1 MKIAT
6 VEIFIYKLD
15 QHYQIRGTDE
25 TPGRLP
31 GTDYYL
37 EPHLRQAYSRKVES
51 CLVKIT
57 TDGGISGWG
66 EAQAPLLPESA
77 ASILKH
83 LVGPYL
89 LGRDPLQ
96 RSVIADHL
104 YHINNIRGHESGFML
119 DALAAVDIALWDI
132 AGKHHDVPV
141 CQLLGGPFRTELT
154 AYVSG
159 LRQPTLDEQAE
170 AARGYVDEGF
180 EGIKLFLGHGL
191 ATDRETVRRIR
202 DAVDADTRLFADV
215 LWRYRVDESTRFGR
229 LLDELGYEFLEA
241 PLAPE
246 DLAGHR
252 QLVQS
257 LDLSIAVGEALRT
270 AWEFA
275 PWIAEPRALGVAQPD
290 VVRCGITNAIKI
302 SHLCEAH
309 RIPVAPHIGV
319 CTGVG
324 MAATWQFAAAIPNF
338 LIQEYQ
344 LQLTERA
351 NTILSTPLEARNG
364 KLIVPT
370 RPGIGVEV
378 DETALAEVTADHI
391 SIE

>member
-15 QHYQIRGTDE
+15 QHYLIRGTDE
-25 TPGRLP
+25 TPRRLP
-31 GTDYYL
+31 ATDYYL

-77 ASILKH
+77 ASILQH

-96 RSVIADHL
+96 RSVIADQL

-132 AGKHHDVPV
+132 AGKHHGVPV

-159 LRQPTLDEQAE
+159 LRQPTLDEQSE

-180 EGIKLFLGHGL
+180 KGIKLFLGHGL

-202 DAVDADTRLFADV
+202 EAVDADTRLFAE
-215 LWRYRVDESTRFGR
+215 RG
-229 LLDELGYEFLEA
+229 
-241 PLAPE
+241 
-246 DLAGHR
+246 
-252 QLVQS
+252 
-257 LDLSIAVGEALRT
+257 GERSLRT
-270 AWEFA
+270 PADQA
-275 PWIAEPRALGVAQPD
+275 AEAAEGPD
-290 VVRCGITNAIKI
+290 AV
-302 SHLCEAH
+302 
-309 RIPVAPHIGV
+309 VAP
-319 CTGVG
+319 
-324 MAATWQFAAAIPNF
+324 
-338 LIQEYQ
+338 
-344 LQLTERA
+344 
-351 NTILSTPLEARNG
+351 
-364 KLIVPT
+364 
-370 RPGIGVEV
+370 
-378 DETALAEVTADHI
+378 
-391 SIE
+391 